1 MPRKPITPDNAYLRL
16 TTLCARCEQAE
27 GDLRKKLRDW
37 GIASRDADDI
47 IMRLKNERYLD
58 NKRYAHAY
66 CRDKLRFNGWGRI
79 KIAFMLKGKGIEQ
92 EFIDAAIAE
101 IDEEQYITIL
111 NEALEAKSRTLNGK
125 DPQQTR
131 AALLRFAA
139 SRGFEPSV
147 IFPAIERISSP
158 SVGTRPALSASDEE
172 V

>member
-1 MPRKPITPDNAYLRL
+1 MPRKPITPDNAFLRL

-37 GIASRDADDI
+37 DIAPSDSDAI
-47 IMRLKNERYLD
+47 IMRLKQERYLD
-58 NKRYAHAY
+58 NERFAHAY

-111 NEALEAKSRTLNGK
+111 NEALEAKARSLNGK
-125 DPQQTR
+125 DPQQAR

-139 SRGFEPSV
+139 SRGFESSV
-147 IFPAIERISSP
+147 IFPAIEHLTSS
-158 SVGTRPALSASDEE
+158 SNED
-172 V
+172 

>member
-37 GIASRDADDI
+37 GIGTRDADAI
-47 IMRLKNERYLD
+47 IERLKQERYLD
-58 NKRYAHAY
+58 NERYARAY

-79 KIAFMLKGKGIEQ
+79 KIAYMLKGKGIEQ

-101 IDEEQYITIL
+101 IDEEQYAEIL
-111 NEALEAKSRTLNGK
+111 NDALLAKAKTLSGK
-125 DPQQTR
+125 TPEQAR

-139 SRGFEPSV
+139 SRGFETALF
-147 IFPAIERISSP
+147 FPAVSRITSS
-158 SVGTRPALSASDEE
+158 SDED
-172 V
+172 

>member
-16 TTLCARCEQAE
+16 TMLCARCEQAE

-37 GIASRDADDI
+37 DIAPSDSDAI
-47 IMRLKNERYLD
+47 ITRLKQERYLD
-58 NKRYAHAY
+58 NERYAHAY

-79 KIAFMLKGKGIEQ
+79 KIAFMLKGEGIEQ

-111 NEALEAKSRTLNGK
+111 NEALEAKARSLNGK
-125 DPQQTR
+125 DPQQAR

-139 SRGFEPSV
+139 SRGFESSV
-147 IFPAIERISSP
+147 IFPAIEHLTSS
-158 SVGTRPALSASDEE
+158 SNED
-172 V
+172 